1 MGKKIITISR
11 EFGSGGRYMGEE
23 AAKRLGYE
31 FYDKAV
37 IAKTAEK
44 TGLSPQYIARIGEY
58 SPKKNKL
65 AYAFVGRDERGAS
78 IEDYIFAAQRDIIL
92 EAAEKGS
99 CVIVGRCADYIL
111 RHRTDCM
118 NVFILGDLRNKVTR
132 IMDLYQLSGE
142 EAREKIREMDEKR
155 SIHYRYYAERE
166 WGDSRNY
173 TMTLNSSVIGYEKCI
188 DFICRAA
195 E

>member
-1 MGKKIITISR
+1 MKKNIITISR
-11 EFGSGGRYMGEE
+11 EFGSGGRYIGEE
-23 AAKRLGYE
+23 VAKRLGYE

-44 TGLSPQYIARIGEY
+44 TGLSPEYIAQTGEY
-58 SPKKNKL
+58 SPKKSKM
-65 AYAFVGRDERGAS
+65 AYAFVGRDETGAS
-78 IEDYIFAAQRDIIL
+78 VEDYIFAAQRDIIF
-92 EAAEKGS
+92 EAVEKGP

-111 RHRTDCM
+111 RHRADCM
-118 NVFILGDLRNKVTR
+118 NVFILGNLDDKVRR
-132 IMDLYQLSGE
+132 IMELYRLSEE
-142 EAREKIREMDEKR
+142 EARKKMREVDKKR

-188 DFICRAA
+188 DFICKTA